1 LARAAPLP
9 FVAET
14 VISRMTKR
22 AKAAACRGLR
32 RNLGS
37 SPVSLKR
44 KAAPGYCFKRLS
56 RIGAAASRKG
66 RIREP

>member
-1 LARAAPLP
+1 LQFAAIAVCRRNCHIAHEEAR
-9 FVAET
+9 EG
-14 VISRMTKR
+14 
-22 AKAAACRGLR
+22 AACRSLR
-32 RNLGS
+32 RNLGPP
-37 SPVSLKR
+37 PVSLKR